1 MAAIVKALPGAVSK
15 LRSSIT
21 TLVREPQVQVALR
34 ELAPPTPKELPAAV
48 TSIVK
53 TVDSLKTMRFLN
65 VTVGRAARNALTSV
79 EVVCWFFVGE
89 IIGRR
94 SLVGYKVSNK

>member
-1 MAAIVKALPGAVSK
+1 MAAIVKALPGALSK
-15 LRSSIT
+15 LRSGIT
-21 TLVREPQVQVALR
+21 TLVRDPQVQAGLR
-34 ELAPPTPKELPAAV
+34 ELAPPTPGELPTAV
-48 TSIVK
+48 SSIVK
-53 TVDSLKTMRFLN
+53 TVDSIQSQRFLN
-65 VTVGRAARNALTSV
+65 VTVGHAARNALVSV

>member
-1 MAAIVKALPGAVSK
+1 MAAIVKALPGALLK
-15 LRSSIT
+15 LRSSTT
-21 TLVREPQVQVALR
+21 TLLRDPQVQAKLK
-34 ELAPPTPKELPAAV
+34 ELAPPAPKELPAAV
-48 TSIVK
+48 SSIVR
-53 TVDSLKTMRFLN
+53 TAESIQTMRFLN
-65 VTVGRAARNALTSV
+65 VTVGVAARNALVSV